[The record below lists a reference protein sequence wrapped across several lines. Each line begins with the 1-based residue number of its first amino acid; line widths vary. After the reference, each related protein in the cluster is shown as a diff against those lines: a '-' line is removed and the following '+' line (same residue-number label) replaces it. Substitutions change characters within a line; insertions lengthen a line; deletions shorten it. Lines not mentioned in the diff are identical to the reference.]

1 WVERRAMDALGVMTE
16 GLRGVRA
23 GHHFVPISLSTIL
36 IWVLFALSVWTG
48 LRAAH
53 LVLPFSASSTVV
65 AFLGLGLSVRCST
78 GFVGVVQAATVLALD
93 LYSVPRTEALSFSL
107 LIHASQFLPV
117 TIYGLVLLLVEHV
130 SLSEAARTTGAS
142 AASSQP

>member
-1 WVERRAMDALGVMTE
+1 MTE

-23 GHHFVPISLSTIL
+23 GHHFVPISLSTML

-53 LVLPFSASSTVV
+53 LDLPLSASWTVL
-65 AFLGLGLSVRCST
+65 AFLGLGVSLPSSP
-78 GFVGVVQAATVLALD
+78 GYLGVVQVATVLALD

-107 LIHASQFLPV
+107 LIHASQFVPV

-130 SLSEAARTTGAS
+130 SLSEAARTTGAP
-142 AASSQP
+142 AASSRP